1 MKRVKLVVA
10 YDGTNYRGWQVQ
22 NNGETIESMLNRA
35 ISSLTGEEIHVMG
48 SSRTDSGVHA
58 MGNVAVWEIV
68 VSFIILV
75 GGIIAVGIAGSAIY
89 RMGTLRY
96 GNPIKITT
104 AIKSL
109 CKKKNK

>member
-1 MKRVKLVVA
+1 MVA

-58 MGNVAVWEIV
+58 MEMWQCLIQKPGWQQIN
-68 VSFIILV
+68 FLM
-75 GGIIAVGIAGSAIY
+75 
-89 RMGTLRY
+89 R
-96 GNPIKITT
+96 
-104 AIKSL
+104 
-109 CKKKNK
+109 